1 MPVLFS
7 GSRTFGSL
15 AVCLGQAIETSP
27 ALGRAGA
34 RQAAAQLNRNL
45 SCRKTRKSA
54 LDRRDPPDRG
64 GGSETTAWTLDEH
77 WPGLIAGLADQ
88 ITEGVSALQHQID
101 QLLARGRISKAEH
114 RTLSI
119 PADRIKQAGVS
130 AQQVT
135 RFYSGRIRQTHEK
148 VDMSVLVEGVLQ
160 ERKQELG
167 ILGIALRRK
176 LKPVEVL
183 IDPTVAHT
191 FVNAVLDWG
200 LPFGNRVDVRMDLNA
215 WPQHARLQVR
225 VFNDGVPP
233 SSAASSD
240 NVSWML
246 IRQIALTA
254 GGIEVEREMN
264 DEGVGFTA
272 LFTRTVQAVDGISAV
287 DLSDEQS
294 SMFKSLSGTY
304 VLTISPS
311 LQIRADVRDALREIG
326 VLSDSVVDFHQARE
340 AIKGR
345 MPNLIVVDSEIKDDA
360 FESFRRDLLREVFEF
375 PFVEISP
382 DDSSFDMSGFGEFSM
397 AKVGRGNI
405 REALGTAVMFE
416 LAKMM

>member
-1 MPVLFS
+1 MPQNRKISAGPTGS
-7 GSRTFGSL
+7 GK
-15 AVCLGQAIETSP
+15 A
-27 ALGRAGA
+27 
-34 RQAAAQLNRNL
+34 
-45 SCRKTRKSA
+45 
-54 LDRRDPPDRG
+54 
-64 GGSETTAWTLDEH
+64 GGSSEADAWSLDDH
-77 WPGLIAGLADQ
+77 WPNLIAGLADH
-88 ITEGVSALQHQID
+88 ITEGVSALQHQVD
-101 QLLARGRISKAEH
+101 QLLARGRITKLEH
-114 RTLSI
+114 RALSI
-119 PADRIKQAGVS
+119 PSERIKLAGVS
-130 AQQVT
+130 AQQIT

-148 VDMSVLVEGVLQ
+148 VDMAVLVEGVLQ

-176 LKPVEVL
+176 LKQVEVL

-200 LPFGNRVDVRMDLNA
+200 LPFGSRVDVRMDLNT

-225 VFNDGVPP
+225 VSNDGVPP
-233 SSAASSD
+233 SSAASAD
-240 NVSWML
+240 NLSWML
-246 IRQIALTA
+246 IRQIALTS
-254 GGIEVEREMN
+254 GGIEIEREID
-264 DEGVGFTA
+264 DEGVSFTA

-326 VLSDSVVDFHQARE
+326 ISSDSVVDFGQARE
-340 AIKGR
+340 AVKSR
-345 MPNLIVVDSEIKDDA
+345 MPNLIVVDSEIKGDD
-360 FESFRRDLLREVFEF
+360 FDHFRDDLLREVFEF

>member
-1 MPVLFS
+1 MQPHKIS
-7 GSRTFGSL
+7 NSNSSAASKPGAPAEADAWSL
-15 AVCLGQAIETSP
+15 DDHWPEL
-27 ALGRAGA
+27 L
-34 RQAAAQLNRNL
+34 
-45 SCRKTRKSA
+45 SA
-54 LDRRDPPDRG
+54 L
-64 GGSETTAWTLDEH
+64 SE
-77 WPGLIAGLADQ
+77 Q
-88 ITEGVSALQHQID
+88 FTESVSALQNQID
-101 QLLARGRISKAEH
+101 QLLAKGRITKLEH
-114 RTLSI
+114 RSLNV
-119 PADRIKQAGVS
+119 PAERIKLAGIS
-130 AQQVT
+130 AQQIQ
-135 RFYSGRIRQTHEK
+135 RFYGGRIRQSHEK
-148 VDMSVLVEGVLQ
+148 INMADLVEGVLQ

-200 LPFGNRVDVRMDLNA
+200 LPFGNRVDMRVDLNA
-215 WPQHARLQVR
+215 WPQHARLLMR
-225 VFNDGVPP
+225 VSNDGVPP
-233 SSAASSD
+233 SSSTSSD
-240 NVSWML
+240 SLSWML
-246 IRQIALTA
+246 IRQIALAA
-254 GGIEVEREMN
+254 GGIEVDR
-264 DEGVGFTA
+264 DVSGEGVSFTA
-272 LFTRTVQAVDGISAV
+272 LFNRTVQAVDGISAV
-287 DLSDEQS
+287 ELSDEHS

-326 VLSDSVVDFHQARE
+326 IVSDSVVDFNQARQ

-345 MPNLIVVDSEIKDDA
+345 MPNLIVVDSEIKDEE
-360 FESFRRDLLREVFEF
+360 FEKFRNELLREVFEF

>member
-1 MPVLFS
+1 MPIKTS
-7 GSRTFGSL
+7 NANPPAANKPGAPADADSWSL
-15 AVCLGQAIETSP
+15 DDHWPEL
-27 ALGRAGA
+27 L
-34 RQAAAQLNRNL
+34 
-45 SCRKTRKSA
+45 SA
-54 LDRRDPPDRG
+54 L
-64 GGSETTAWTLDEH
+64 S
-77 WPGLIAGLADQ
+77 DQ
-88 ITEGVSALQHQID
+88 FTESVSALQNQID
-101 QLLARGRISKAEH
+101 QLLAKGRISKLEH
-114 RTLSI
+114 RALNI
-119 PADRIKQAGVS
+119 PAERIKLAGVS
-130 AQQVT
+130 AQQIQ
-135 RFYSGRIRQTHEK
+135 RFYGGRIRQSHEK
-148 VDMSVLVEGVLQ
+148 INMADLVEGVLQ

-215 WPQHARLQVR
+215 WPQHARLLMR
-225 VFNDGVPP
+225 VANDGVPP
-233 SSAASSD
+233 SSSTTSD
-240 NVSWML
+240 SLSWML
-246 IRQIALTA
+246 IRQIALAA
-254 GGIEVEREMN
+254 GGIEVER
-264 DEGVGFTA
+264 DVTGEGVSFTA
-272 LFTRTVQAVDGISAV
+272 LFNRTVQAVDGISAV
-287 DLSDEQS
+287 DLSDEHS

-326 VLSDSVVDFHQARE
+326 ISSDSVVDFSQARE

-345 MPNLIVVDSEIKDDA
+345 MPNLIVVDSEIKDEE
-360 FESFRRDLLREVFEF
+360 FESFRDDLLREVFEF